1 MIRTS
6 LSVYL
11 VAMLAIAQLAM
22 AQSNVT
28 IDYPGAT
35 STTVY
40 KYDVADNVVAG
51 TYTDSL
57 GHILGFLY
65 NVGTATF
72 SSPIQYPGATATS
85 VSQDAGNFVLGSY
98 TDPSGDSHGFTY
110 DLTSQLYT
118 PINYPGATNTNLT
131 TYDPAL
137 GGLVGYADPN
147 GTTRTFV
154 YDSSGHINDDT
165 WGLQGSVFTYDA
177 GGLDAVGTDISR
189 GLTIGFFHDGT
200 SDLTS
205 VIQPDGSQRTFAY
218 GYDPGSGKVVGTEAD
233 AQGRV
238 TTYTYQPSS
247 GVFGTFNE
255 PGAVTTYG
263 YDIGGGRIVGA
274 YVDAN
279 NVQHGFI
286 ATLPEPPTFTLLA
299 LAAPVVWLLRRRRL
313 ARLQM

>member
-6 LSVYL
+6 LSVTL
-11 VAMLAIAQLAM
+11 VAMLAISQLAM
-22 AQSNVT
+22 AKSNVT
-28 IDYPGAT
+28 IDYPGTT

-65 NVGTATF
+65 SVGTATF
-72 SSPIQYPGATATS
+72 SSPIQYPGAASTT

-98 TDPSGDSHGFTY
+98 TDSLGDSHGFTY
-110 DLTSQLYT
+110 DTTSQVYT

-131 TYDPAL
+131 AYDPAL

-147 GTTRTFV
+147 GLTRTFV
-154 YDSSGHINDDT
+154 YDSGGHINDDT
-165 WGLQGSVFTYDA
+165 WNLRGSVYTYDA
-177 GGLDAVGTDISR
+177 GGLNAVGAETNQ
-189 GLTIGFFHDGT
+189 GLTVGFIHDG
-200 SDLTS
+200 SSNLTS
-205 VIQPDGSQRTFAY
+205 VIDPAGSQRTFAY
-218 GYDPGSGKVVGTEAD
+218 GYDPGSGTVVGTEAD
-233 AQGRV
+233 VLGRV
-238 TTYTYQPSS
+238 TTFTYQPSS
-247 GVFGTFNE
+247 GIFGTFNE

-263 YDIGGGRIVGA
+263 YDVGGGRIVGA

-286 ATLPEPPTFTLLA
+286 SPLPEPSTFTLLA
-299 LAAPVVWLLRRRRL
+299 LSAPVLWLLCRQRL
-313 ARLQM
+313 ARLRM